1 MKLETTI
8 MELMK
13 IFDDYGDVE
22 IVFRNGNVDIYDFSI
37 YMDTDTNECVFQSN
51 ED

>member
-13 IFDDYGDVE
+13 VFDDYGDVE
-22 IVFRNGNVDIYDFSI
+22 IVLQDGNVDIYDFSI
-37 YMDTDTNECVFQSN
+37 YVDTDTHECVFKSN